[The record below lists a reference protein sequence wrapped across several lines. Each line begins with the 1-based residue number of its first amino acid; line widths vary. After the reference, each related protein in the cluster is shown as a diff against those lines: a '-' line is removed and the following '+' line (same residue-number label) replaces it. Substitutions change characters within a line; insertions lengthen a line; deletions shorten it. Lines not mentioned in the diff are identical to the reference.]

1 MSPLALAAR
10 VLADHPWLDGAWAGS
25 TGALL
30 LLSRSGQAQ
39 FHREGRQ
46 SLLHALQ
53 SQLATRDLTVP
64 CHWRL
69 LDAPPPATDQASI
82 ERLLAT
88 PRPRQVSPV
97 AERENAGRWKL
108 DLVLPSDLI
117 HFDDHFR
124 KAPVLPGVV
133 QVAWA
138 LALAAPRLGTSNH
151 CREMEALKFQRLLR
165 PGDALELEL
174 HYEDEPGTARGK
186 LHFAYRL
193 AGQHCS
199 SGRLRVT
206 LPHG

>member
-1 MSPLALAAR
+1 MSPLAPAAKA
-10 VLADHPWLDGAWAGS
+10 LADHPWLDGAWAGT

-30 LLSRSGQAQ
+30 LLSRHGQAE

-46 SLLHALQ
+46 SLLDTLQ
-53 SQLATRDLTVP
+53 SQLATRDLALPRT
-64 CHWRL
+64 WRL
-69 LDAPPPATDQASI
+69 LDTPPPATDHATI

-88 PRPRQVSPV
+88 PRPRQVIPI
-97 AERENAGRWKL
+97 AEKEDAGRWKL
-108 DLVLPSDLI
+108 ELVLPSDLI
-117 HFDDHFR
+117 LFDDHFR
-124 KAPVLPGVV
+124 KAPVLPGGV

-165 PGDALELEL
+165 PGDLLQLDL
-174 HYEDEPGTARGK
+174 HYEDEPGEPLGK

-206 LPHG
+206 LAHG

>member
-1 MSPLALAAR
+1 MSPLAITAKT
-10 VLADHPWLDGAWAGS
+10 LADHPWLDGAWAGN

-30 LLSRSGQAQ
+30 LLSRHGQAE

-46 SLLHALQ
+46 SLLDTLQ
-53 SQLATRDLTVP
+53 SQLVTRHLAVP
-64 CHWRL
+64 RDWRL
-69 LDAPPPATDQASI
+69 LDAAPPATDHATI

-88 PRPRQVSPV
+88 PRPRQVMPI
-97 AERENAGRWKL
+97 AEHENAGLWKL

-124 KAPVLPGVV
+124 KAPVLPGVL

-138 LALAAPRLGTSNH
+138 LALAAPRLGTSGH

-165 PGDALELEL
+165 PGDALELDL
-174 HYEDEPGTARGK
+174 HYEDEPGTTLGK

-206 LPHG
+206 LAHG